1 MRLST
6 CKTFTDDRLG
16 IAIYHFVSK
25 RLEFRTLLK
34 SSNSGLDT
42 GQFIRLLCLAS
53 ADIAIAVPLDIY
65 LIISN
70 SARLIPYSWSVTHR
84 DFNVIPAIPADIW
97 LSDTQ
102 QTVVNIALYRYVTPM
117 LGFIL
122 FVLIGMTEEA
132 IGEYT
137 KLAKRVWFAIP
148 GTRQRK

>member
-1 MRLST
+1 MSL
-6 CKTFTDDRLG
+6 F
-16 IAIYHFVSK
+16 F
-25 RLEFRTLLK
+25 
-34 SSNSGLDT
+34 N
-42 GQFIRLLCLAS
+42 
-53 ADIAIAVPLDIY
+53 IAIAVSLDIY